1 MRLKLFSWLVC
12 FMQNS
17 KSKIKSALK
26 WAGWILGFI
35 AKFLPSSLK
44 TWALALSTLSGGVVA
59 LLDSCDKP
67 KSPSDPIPQPTVIV
81 TATPSPT
88 PIPTPKPK
96 PQLKAPKNVKS
107 QEPFWV
113 ELCGIKNTY
122 NVDLYV
128 GSYRLGYMGFGKPC
142 MRLNVR
148 LHDRGKRT
156 LIAIADGKKYQT
168 DIIIE

>member
-1 MRLKLFSWLVC
+1 MRLRLFSWLVF
-12 FMQNS
+12 FMQNF
-17 KSKIKSALK
+17 KSKIKLALK
-26 WAGWILGFI
+26 WIGWIVGFI
-35 AKFLPSSLK
+35 AKFLPSNLK
-44 TWALALSTLSGGVVA
+44 VWALALSTLSGGVVA

-67 KSPSDPIPQPTVIV
+67 KSPSDPTPVPTVVV
-81 TATPSPT
+81 TATPTPT
-88 PIPTPKPK
+88 PIPE

-113 ELCGIKNTY
+113 ELCGIENTY

-148 LHDRGKRT
+148 LHDRGKRM

-168 DIIIE
+168 EVTVE

>member
-1 MRLKLFSWLVC
+1 MQPRLFSWLVF

-17 KSKIKSALK
+17 RSKSAKTWLK
-26 WAGWILGFI
+26 WIGWIVGFI
-35 AKFLPSSLK
+35 AKFLPSNLK
-44 TWALALSTLSGGVVA
+44 VWALALSTLSGGVVA

-67 KSPSDPIPQPTVIV
+67 KSPSDPIPTPTVVV

-88 PIPTPKPK
+88 PTPKPK
-96 PQLKAPKNVKS
+96 PELKAPKNVKS

-156 LIAIADGKKYQT
+156 LIAIADGEKYQT
-168 DIIIE
+168 EVTVE